1 MSYKGTLTFP
11 MNNTN
16 TEEYKA
22 LLVKKYLVEIYNKLD
37 SLFTDDGL
45 MQGSLLNNDGTETNL
60 KKN

>member
-1 MSYKGTLTFP
+1 